1 MPFEPSSNTI
11 QFKQKFLS
19 FVKSKLNVIHEF
31 GNMYPIAFLRR
42 PAKVKM
48 FDLSGQHIEIQGAS
62 LRLRVTEPF
71 NESHKL
77 GRKIVSAEYLV
88 LERLD
93 EDGEWKPI
101 PLVQSF
107 KYEVN
112 LTDHRMPLIQITTL
126 DHLPRGKDAHS

>member
-1 MPFEPSSNTI
+1 
-11 QFKQKFLS
+11 
-19 FVKSKLNVIHEF
+19 
-31 GNMYPIAFLRR
+31 
-42 PAKVKM
+42 M

-62 LRLRVTEPF
+62 LRLRVTKPF